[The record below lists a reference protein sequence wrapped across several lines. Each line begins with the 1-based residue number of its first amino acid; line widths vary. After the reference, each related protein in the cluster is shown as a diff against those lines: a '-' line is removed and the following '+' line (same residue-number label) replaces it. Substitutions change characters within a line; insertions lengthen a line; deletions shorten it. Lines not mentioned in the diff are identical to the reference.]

1 MNPNNSNNKEGE
13 PLSAIHEAHE
23 REIIN
28 LLRAVVDKVDNVAR
42 SMDKMRLED
51 FLELLNQPRK
61 LLVMNFMMGL
71 ARGFG
76 MAMGFTILA
85 AVVLWGLQRLA
96 ILNVP
101 VIGDFI
107 AEIVRWV
114 QVSLQAGGTRIPGG
128 M

>member
-1 MNPNNSNNKEGE
+1 M
-13 PLSAIHEAHE
+13 SAIHEAHE